1 MKTFYLI
8 VLLTVA
14 ISTNA
19 IPQNFAHVH
28 TAKLMTQMPA
38 YKLAQLEMEKF
49 TLAKE
54 KELRDMEQVLQLKIS
69 KYEQSTEEVTEAL
82 RLQIEKEMMEMQ
94 NSLLQFKKSAEKK
107 IEEKEQEL
115 TDPIYDKVGKAI
127 IKVANEQ
134 GYDYVI
140 DESIGSLIVVPK
152 SRDLMALV
160 KRELGIL

>member
-8 VLLTVA
+8 VLLAVA

-19 IPQNFAHVH
+19 ISQNFAHVH

>member
-19 IPQNFAHVH
+19 ISQNFAHVH